1 MKAFH
6 PTKDRTSNDLLTG
19 LQKEQKKQKKQLEKT
34 MMMKKITVLL
44 AVALAGLSSINAQE
58 NTEDEAFADIE
69 EGAGDIHTM
78 DPVLQAKT
86 TCLSSNYFVS
96 MPEGAHGEKMPLIIY
111 LHGGGSKGFK
121 MKKIDHCIPRLR
133 YGIDKYDKGPCIVV
147 VPQCLAKPADGVRGR
162 WRPADLNIFL
172 ENVINTLPV
181 DTDRVYLTGNSMGG
195 SGSWAWGGSNPEHFA
210 AIAPVSGG
218 VGNRGSDEVS
228 PKIEAMAKKLATI
241 PVYAFAGEKDDVVSP
256 ENSKRM
262 VAAIKDAGGTQ
273 VKLTVYP
280 DAGHGAKGITY
291 KSQAFYD
298 WMFSKTRK

>member
-1 MKAFH
+1 
-6 PTKDRTSNDLLTG
+6 
-19 LQKEQKKQKKQLEKT
+19 
-34 MMMKKITVLL
+34 MMIKLTVLF
-44 AVALAGLSSINAQE
+44 AVTLGTLSCSIAQE
-58 NTEDEAFADIE
+58 NTAGSSSTDIQ

-78 DPVLQAKT
+78 DPLLQAKT

-96 MPEGAHGEKMPLIIY
+96 MPEGDHGEKMPIIIY
-111 LHGGGSKGFK
+111 LHGGGSKGVK
-121 MKKIDHCIPRLR
+121 MRKIDHCIPRLK

-147 VPQCLAKPADGVRGR
+147 VPQCLAKAEDGTRGR

-172 ENVINTLPV
+172 ENLMNTLPV
-181 DTDRVYLTGNSMGG
+181 DPDRVYLTGNSMGG
-195 SGSWAWGGSNPEHFA
+195 SGSWAWGASHPEHFA

-218 VGNRGSDEVS
+218 VGNRDSEEAS
-228 PKIEAMAKKLATI
+228 PKIEAMAKRLATV

-262 VAAIKDAGGTQ
+262 IAAIQKAGGAQ
-273 VKLTVYP
+273 ARLKVYP

-291 KSQAFYD
+291 KSQEFYD